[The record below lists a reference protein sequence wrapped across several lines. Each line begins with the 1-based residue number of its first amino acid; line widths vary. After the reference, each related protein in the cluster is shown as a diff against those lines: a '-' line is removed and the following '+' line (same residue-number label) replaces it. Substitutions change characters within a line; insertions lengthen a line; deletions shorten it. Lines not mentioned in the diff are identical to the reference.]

1 MTNTSADADVTV
13 GSTSIAGLTA
23 GELDEFTTRLPQ
35 HERDRA
41 AQLRTDAQ
49 RRSFV
54 VGRLLLRSIVA
65 SAGNAAPDD
74 VTIDVE
80 SAGRPVVVGAL
91 CRFFVSIAHSGDY
104 VVAAVAQR
112 AVGVDVEQLPSSPRH
127 PGLVA
132 RVCSPDEL
140 RHLELMTGTER
151 ERAFMAIWARKEAYG
166 KARGVGLDFELR
178 SITACGSHIADA
190 DGEWQVSDLDID
202 ARYAAAVVAH
212 GVGWRLQVDLAE
224 YNTLV
229 RPNRG

>member
-1 MTNTSADADVTV
+1 MATSSTDPAVDTAVRV
-13 GSTSIAGLTA
+13 SSTSIAGLTA
-23 GELDEFTTRLPQ
+23 IELVELTHRLPQ

-54 VGRLLLRSIVA
+54 IGRLLLRSLVA
-65 SAGNAAPDD
+65 GAAEAAPDD
-74 VTIDVE
+74 VRIDVE

-91 CRFFVSIAHSGDY
+91 SRFSVSIAHSGDY

-140 RHLELMTGTER
+140 RHLEFMTGTER

-166 KARGVGLDFELR
+166 KARGVGLDFDLR
-178 SITACGSHIADA
+178 SITACRSPIADG

-202 ARYAAAVVAH
+202 AGYAAAVVAR
-212 GVGWRLQVDLAE
+212 GVGWRLQLDDAE
-224 YNTLV
+224 YNAL
-229 RPNRG
+229 